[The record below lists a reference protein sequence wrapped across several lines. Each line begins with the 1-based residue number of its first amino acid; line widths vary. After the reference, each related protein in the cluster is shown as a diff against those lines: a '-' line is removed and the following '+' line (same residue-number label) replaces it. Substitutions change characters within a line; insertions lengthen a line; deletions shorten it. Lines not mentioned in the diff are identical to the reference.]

1 MRQQRLQ
8 RGLRVTLIA
17 MATNLTLAVAKLA
30 AGIFGHSNAL
40 IGDAIESLTD
50 LLSSLIVWRGLSVAS
65 APPDQDHPYGHGK
78 AEPLAAAAVST
89 LLLFAAAGVCLQA
102 GKALFTR
109 PPSPEPFTLAVLAVV
124 IVTKEAL
131 FRFAWREGNAL
142 DSAAVQTDAW
152 HHRSDAITSLAAAIG
167 IGVALLGGPAWAAAD
182 AVAALFAAGIIGW
195 NGVRLLRPALRELMD
210 TAPTEATRKDIQR
223 LAAEVSEVAA
233 VEKCLVRKMGAE
245 LFVELHVEVDPL
257 LPVWRAHA
265 IAHDVKDH
273 LQHAMADIRDVL
285 VHVEPHGAP
294 PAQTEP
300 PPPPKNPEAPAS

>member
-50 LLSSLIVWRGLSVAS
+50 LLSSLIVWRGLSVAA

-78 AEPLAAAAVST
+78 AEPLAAAAVSM

-102 GKALFTR
+102 GKALFTH
-109 PPSPEPFTLAVLAVV
+109 PPAPEPFTLGVLAVV

-142 DSAAVQTDAW
+142 ESAAVQTDAW

-182 AVAALFAAGIIGW
+182 AVAALFAAGIIGG
-195 NGVRLLRPALRELMD
+195 NGVRLLRPALHELMD
-210 TAPTEATRKDIQR
+210 TAPTGETREDIR
-223 LAAEVSEVAA
+223 RRAVEVAEVAV
-233 VEKCLVRKMGAE
+233 VEKCRVRKMGTE
-245 LFVELHVEVDPL
+245 LFVELHIEVDPQ
-257 LPVWRAHA
+257 LPVWQAHA
-265 IAHDVKDH
+265 IAHRVKDH
-273 LQHAMADIRDVL
+273 LRHARPDIRDVL

-294 PAQTEP
+294 PNP
-300 PPPPKNPEAPAS
+300 PPE